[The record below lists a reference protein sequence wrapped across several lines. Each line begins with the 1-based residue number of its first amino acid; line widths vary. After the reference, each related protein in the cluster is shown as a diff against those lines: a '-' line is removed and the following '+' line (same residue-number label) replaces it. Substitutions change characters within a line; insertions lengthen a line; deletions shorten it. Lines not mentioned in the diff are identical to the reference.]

1 MFADIV
7 PVHAGSFCVLHPP
20 GSFLQIY
27 LLLQL
32 SQRQGIIEPGAVHRI
47 VQLLPLLLLLQFQ
60 KMGKCLCFIQFV
72 AQLGVQP
79 GPPGFIS
86 KQSGAVPQL
95 VKIPCLI
102 RKECLCQIMPEVAL
116 RAAALTLIQLQ
127 QVTRLLKLACVEQS
141 LGDIVD
147 MALPPLLAAS

>member
-1 MFADIV
+1 MFADII

-60 KMGKCLCFIQFV
+60 KMGKFLCFIQFV

-79 GPPGFIS
+79 GPLGLIS

-95 VKIPCLI
+95 LKIPVLI
-102 RKECLCQIMPEVAL
+102 RKERQCQIMPEIAL
-116 RAAALTLIQLQ
+116 RAAALIFIKLQ
-127 QVTRLLKLACVEQS
+127 QMAGLLKLACVEQS
-141 LGDIVD
+141 LSDIVD